1 VAFERSDASRWFERS
16 SEGRCAGLFHRLAT
30 IVVVFGLAALGSA
43 FAAVRAEA
51 ISCSVVSEPDAAG
64 RTLFQR
70 IDFGADSC
78 TPIGSIPSDGVLI
91 ALTVPPALSDNI
103 YDLVFRIQPKADIS
117 DVSLDCATSFG
128 TSTAPPFYLA
138 SYRANVDGLPNA
150 CTLRYVADVTAVTVE
165 FTATVTTDGS
175 AKTASLDVTSVRE
188 GSSADT
194 DAPTIASL
202 TRIRPTTELTG
213 AVPELV
219 WQIAFDEDVQNVD
232 VSDFVATGGEGS
244 LGLRR
249 MTDRQYE
256 ITFQGAA
263 LMSGNGAVTLS
274 LVPGQDIIDLVGNA
288 LTNTT
293 PTGAN
298 EPSFILDTAR
308 PSPTIS
314 SSASAATNL
323 AVISLTIQFSEA
335 VTELTVGDFIVSGGA
350 ISGFSGTEADYS
362 ANLTPSGDGVIT
374 VDLPSAAALDQVG
387 QPSLAAETFTIT
399 SDRRAPRVA
408 SIERRTP
415 SDALSNADS
424 LVWRVVFDEPVTG
437 VSAEDFTLS
446 GTSADLSVAA
456 IDSTQYDVTASGG
469 LLASLEGT
477 VSLAVTGGAA
487 IQDLATNSISD
498 PQPVGANESYML
510 DNTAPVI
517 SLNSTTPDPFAT
529 GDLTLVMQSDE
540 MIPGFGSGALRIT
553 NGTLASQSQ
562 PNARTLNIVI
572 TPTDPGPVTVRL
584 PADAFGDAAGNTTGE
599 ATLSREYGPDVT
611 APRLVSVTRL
621 LPATTPSKAD
631 TLNWRLAFDE
641 PVMGFDASDLSIA
654 GAVPGTVVVSPI
666 TDMLYDVVVSGGD
679 IPSLSGTVTL
689 GFAVGQNITDLA
701 GNTLTNLSTSGSP
714 DTREA
719 LLDNTAPGVTLSSS
733 AASPSNA
740 ASFPLM
746 IVFDEPVS
754 GFGDGDVSVTGGTI
768 SAISGSG
775 ATYSATLTPSADGM
789 VTAMINAAVAVDAAG
804 NGNLAATALSI
815 WSDRTVPDVAI
826 SGLPALIT
834 GAVPLTVR
842 FSEDVTGFAEGDI
855 AVENATLSGFS
866 GSARAYSVILTPNS
880 DGAVSVQVLANRAED
895 AAGNGNQESG
905 SIAATA
911 DLNPPS
917 VSITGLPAL
926 LNGAAKITVTFDE
939 PVSGFDIADLVL
951 SNASASG
958 LSGADAVYQVLLTPL
973 VDGPVTVGVRADAA
987 QDAAGRFNTVS
998 NTATATADLSAPSVM
1013 ITGVPPD
1020 LAGPTL
1026 VTIRFSEPVTG
1037 FTVADLTLS
1046 NAQISMFSGS
1056 GAEYQFTLTPEADG
1070 PVSLLLPADAAVDA
1084 AGNGNTASDPISA
1097 LADVSGPTVSISALP
1112 PMITGSTSVNLT
1124 FSEPVF
1130 GLELSDFETVNA
1142 QLAALMG
1149 TGSSYTLQITPD
1161 ADGAVSLRLP
1171 AGRLNDAAGN
1181 PNLASNWI
1189 GSMADI
1195 SPPTVTLSSLPSVLG
1210 APVQV
1215 SITFSEAVSGLE
1227 VADFTTLNATVSN
1240 LSGGGAGYQ
1249 VTLIPLADGP
1259 VEMQLPSGRVFDAAG
1274 HANVA
1279 SLAINSV
1286 ADMTDPTVNITPS
1299 VTTVTGAQ
1307 PITIAFGEPVIGFTL
1322 ADIIVANATLTNF
1335 SGNEAVYTVTLT
1347 PQSNGPISVSIPE
1360 GVATDGVGRPNQAS
1374 HLWTSLGVV
1383 PKPTV
1388 SITGLPNPILGPALV
1403 QISFSEPVTGFELG
1417 DIQSSNA
1424 ALSDFSGSGADY
1436 SVRVTPQNEGAVSL
1450 GIPQDVAVA
1459 TSGAGN
1465 EAFVM
1470 SSVLADLTPPTVSL
1484 SGTPAPVGVA
1494 YTVTVVFSE
1503 PVTGLDLSDFVTV
1516 GATVTQLTG
1525 RGAVYQI
1532 QLTATEMAHSVRL
1545 PENAARDAAGRG
1557 NRASTAFEIVPDG
1570 RPPSLQIN
1578 GMPSSLRAGEA
1589 VTLRFDFSEPVVGF
1603 SSNDINL
1610 INAVMLGMS
1619 GGPQHYSV
1627 EIAPTG
1633 KGPLSLNVAGGA
1645 AHDASGQ
1652 GSMPASLAA
1661 MVVIDTTHSDEIS
1674 DFLQARSRDLIAG
1687 QPGLTEFLR
1696 GGRSGQV
1703 TADVSRGQASL
1714 NLQTNG
1720 GGPVWMSF
1728 QASRS
1733 EDDSGQDATYALA
1746 VFGSHFELGQTA
1758 ILGAM
1763 LQFDHAQMVGNGGV
1777 EIEGDGWLLGPYFA
1791 AQLPGQPLYFEGRL
1805 LRGQVKN
1812 TLTPAGG
1819 VPEQFEGTRWL
1830 ATLGVSGAHHGE
1842 NLSTYPSLTFSR
1854 VHDRQ
1859 DAYLNSASALV
1870 PAQRI
1875 ALSELSLGVDF
1886 EMPFALD
1893 AGDLTITWGVSGI
1906 MSQIHGGG
1914 EASAFVTEEET
1925 VRGRLDLGYTFDN
1938 GRGLTSN
1945 ARAFMDGIG
1954 SRSGLVSYGVEAG
1967 FQLEF

>member
-1 VAFERSDASRWFERS
+1 M
-16 SEGRCAGLFHRLAT
+16 
-30 IVVVFGLAALGSA
+30 
-43 FAAVRAEA
+43 
-51 ISCSVVSEPDAAG
+51 
-64 RTLFQR
+64 
-70 IDFGADSC
+70 
-78 TPIGSIPSDGVLI
+78 
-91 ALTVPPALSDNI
+91 
-103 YDLVFRIQPKADIS
+103 FRIQPRADIS

-138 SYRANVDGLPNA
+138 SYRADVDGLPNA

-175 AKTASLDVTSVRE
+175 TKTASLDVTSVRE

-194 DAPTIASL
+194 DAPTITSL

-249 MTDRQYE
+249 LTDRQYE

-263 LMSGNGAVTLS
+263 LMSGNGAVKLS
-274 LVPGQDIIDLVGNA
+274 LVPGQDITDLVGNA
-288 LTNTT
+288 LTETA

-323 AVISLTIQFSEA
+323 AVIPLTIQFSEA

-424 LVWRVVFDEPVTG
+424 LTWRVVFDEPVTG

-469 LLASLEGT
+469 LLASFEGT
-477 VSLAVTGGAA
+477 VSLAVTGSAA

-498 PQPVGANESYML
+498 PQPVGTNESYML
-510 DNTAPVI
+510 DNIAPAI
-517 SLNSTTPDPFAT
+517 SLSSTTPDPFAE

-540 MIPGFGSGALRIT
+540 VIPGFGSGALQIT
-553 NGTLASQSQ
+553 NGTLTSQSQ

-584 PADAFGDAAGNTTGE
+584 PAGAFGDAAGNTTGE

-621 LPATTPSKAD
+621 QPATTPSNAD

-654 GAVPGTVVVSPI
+654 GAVPGTGTVVVSPI

-689 GFAVGQNITDLA
+689 GFAVVQNITDLA
-701 GNTLTNLSTSGSP
+701 GNALANLITSSSP

-719 LLDNTAPGVTLSSS
+719 LLDNTAPGVTLSSG

-789 VTAMINAAVAVDAAG
+789 VTAMVNAAVAVDAAG

-815 WSDRTVPDVAI
+815 LSDRTVPDVAI
-826 SGLPALIT
+826 SGLSALIT
-834 GAVPLTVR
+834 EAVPLTVR
-842 FSEDVTGFAEGDI
+842 FSEDVTGFVEADI
-855 AVENATLSGFS
+855 AVENATLSGFAGS
-866 GSARAYSVILTPNS
+866 GRAYSVTLTPDS
-880 DGAVSVQVLANRAED
+880 DGAVSVQVPASRAED

-905 SIAATA
+905 TIAATA
-911 DLNPPS
+911 DLSPPG

-926 LNGAAKITVTFDE
+926 LNGAATITVTFDE

-951 SNASASG
+951 SNASASD
-958 LSGADAVYQVLLTPL
+958 LSGAGAVYQVLLTPL
-973 VDGPVTVGVRADAA
+973 ADGPVTVGVRADAA
-987 QDAAGRFNTVS
+987 QDRAGRFNTVS

-1026 VTIRFSEPVTG
+1026 VTIRFSAPVTG

-1046 NAQISMFSGS
+1046 NAQISMFSGN

-1070 PVSLLLPADAAVDA
+1070 PVSLLLPANAAIDA
-1084 AGNGNTASDPISA
+1084 AGNGNTAPNPISA
-1097 LADVSGPTVSISALP
+1097 LADMSGPTVSVSALP

-1142 QLAALMG
+1142 QLSALTG

-1181 PNLASNWI
+1181 PNLASDWV
-1189 GSMADI
+1189 GSVADI
-1195 SPPTVTLSSLPSVLG
+1195 SPPTVTLSPLPSVLG

-1227 VADFTTLNATVSN
+1227 VADFTTLNAMVSN

-1249 VTLIPLADGP
+1249 VTLIPSGDGP

-1299 VTTVTGAQ
+1299 VTTVAGAQ

-1322 ADIIVANATLTNF
+1322 ADIVVANATLTNF

-1347 PQSNGPISVSIPE
+1347 PESNGPIFVSIPE
-1360 GVATDGVGRPNQAS
+1360 GVVTDGVGRPNQAS
-1374 HLWTSLGVV
+1374 DLWTSLGVV

-1403 QISFSEPVTGFELG
+1403 QIRFSEPVTGFELG

-1436 SVRVTPQNEGAVSL
+1436 AVRVTPQNEGAVSL
-1450 GIPQDVAVA
+1450 GIPEDVAVA

-1470 SSVLADLTPPTVSL
+1470 PSVLADLTPPTVSL

-1494 YTVTVVFSE
+1494 YMIAVVFSE

-1525 RGAVYQI
+1525 SGAVYQM
-1532 QLTATEMAHSVRL
+1532 QLTATQMAHSVRL
-1545 PENAARDAAGRG
+1545 PENATQDAAGRG

-1570 RPPSLQIN
+1570 HPPSLQIN
-1578 GMPSSLRAGEA
+1578 GMPSSLRAGEP

-1633 KGPLSLNVAGGA
+1633 EGPLSLNVAGGA

-1652 GSMPASLAA
+1652 GSMPARLAA

-1696 GGRSGQV
+1696 GRQSGQV
-1703 TADVSRGQASL
+1703 IADVSRGQASL
-1714 NLQTNG
+1714 DLQTNG

-1746 VFGSHFELGQTA
+1746 VFGSHLELGPTA

-1763 LQFDHAQMVGNGGV
+1763 LQFDHAQMIGNGGV

-1791 AQLPGQPLYFEGRL
+1791 AHLPGQPLYFEGRL

-1812 TLTPAGG
+1812 TLAPAGG

-1830 ATLGVSGAHHGE
+1830 ATLAVSGAHHGE

-1859 DAYLNSASALV
+1859 DAYSNSAGALV

-1925 VRGRLDLGYTFDN
+1925 VRGRLDLGYMLDN